1 MPDWRLAAITIL
13 VVGYG
18 LLTNPVFAEP
28 RRLAVPAEN
37 LIAVELATVGVTPMS
52 GTPVVVLR
60 EPASGST
67 VPIFIGPNEARAIVA
82 AQRAVA
88 MPRPM
93 THDLA
98 KRLLDALGGT
108 LEAVIV
114 DELRDGTYFGA
125 LEVIKSDGKRVLI
138 DSRPSDGLALAV
150 RAGAAIFVAPDVL
163 EANATVPFEGLGGA
177 QEVVTALGITVMR
190 ADEAVREALGLP
202 DQPGVLVTA
211 ARGLASLAGVE
222 PGALILEVND
232 KPVATPMAFLE
243 GVNATPRG
251 QNARLQF
258 QFGGEIKTVSLD
270 VGVPVVAPDRERRD
284 SL

>member
-1 MPDWRLAAITIL
+1 MPDWRLVVITIAVAGFSL
-13 VVGYG
+13 MAKPAY
-18 LLTNPVFAEP
+18 AEP

-37 LIAVELATVGVTPMS
+37 LIAVELATVGVAPMS

-67 VPIFIGPNEARAIVA
+67 VPIFIGPNEARAIVT

-98 KRLLDALGGT
+98 KSLLDALGGR

-125 LEVIKSDGKRVLI
+125 LEVVKRDGQRVLI

-150 RAGAAIFVAPDVL
+150 RADANILVAPDVL
-163 EANATVPFEGLGGA
+163 EANAAVPFEGLGGA

-190 ADEAVREALGLP
+190 ADKAVREALGLP
-202 DQPGVLVTA
+202 DQTGVLVTV

-251 QNARLQF
+251 QNARLRF
-258 QFGGEIKTVSLD
+258 QFGGEIKTISLD
-270 VGVPVVAPDRERRD
+270 VGVPAVAPDRERRD